1 MFKRTRY
8 QFGCLYLKKRA
19 KGPHV
24 WVLRFRQPQT
34 EGKKTHCSVQ
44 VGSIERY
51 PTESLA
57 WKAAESLRLSIN
69 SGQLVHPEATFGALV
84 DRYVR
89 EELPE
94 RFSTR
99 VSYLSC
105 LNCHLKPRWETWP
118 IENIAKNPFVVEQW
132 LGELTFARKTK
143 SHLKALMHRLFEYA
157 MKWRLLDVQRN
168 PMDLVEVKGG
178 SKRRKKPRVLTV
190 EEFYAL
196 LDLLP
201 NPYRVMVIVAQC
213 LGLRVSEI
221 LALQWQ
227 DIHFEQLTVVV
238 SRGVVHGRVDEVK
251 TEYSEDLLPLH
262 PDFAG
267 ILLDWKALCPDSTE
281 GWIFPNPDTLK
292 PYHASPIQQD
302 YIRKAGRDLGLGNV
316 GWHTFRHTYRSW
328 LDATGAPMGVQQ
340 KLMRHAQIA
349 TTMNVY
355 GDALLQSKR
364 EANNKV
370 VELLR
375 PVLSVLKDNRL
386 PASSR

>member
-1 MFKRTRY
+1 
-8 QFGCLYLKKRA
+8 
-19 KGPHV
+19 
-24 WVLRFRQPQT
+24 
-34 EGKKTHCSVQ
+34 
-44 VGSIERY
+44 VGSIEKY

-69 SGQLVHPEATFGALV
+69 SGQLAHPAATFGALA

-89 EELPE
+89 EALPE

-99 VSYLSC
+99 VSYLSF
-105 LNCHLKPRWETWP
+105 LNRHLKPRWDELP
-118 IENIAKNPFVVEQW
+118 IESIAKNPFMVEQW
-132 LGELTFARKTK
+132 LGELTLARKTRA
-143 SHLKALMHRLFEYA
+143 HLKALMHRLFEYA

-178 SKRRKKPRVLTV
+178 SRRRKKPRVLTV

-196 LDLLP
+196 LDLLSD
-201 NPYRVMVIVAQC
+201 PYRTMVIVAQC

-221 LALQWQ
+221 IALQWQ
-227 DIHFEQLTVVV
+227 DIDFEQLTITVR
-238 SRGVVHGRVDEVK
+238 RGVVNGHVDEVK
-251 TEYSEDLLPLH
+251 SEYSEDLLPLY

-267 ILLDWKALCPDSTE
+267 ILLDWKARCPVSPD

-302 YIRKAGRDLGLGNV
+302 YIRKAGRKLGLGNI
-316 GWHTFRHTYRSW
+316 GWHTFRHTYRTW

-364 EANNKV
+364 EANGKV

-375 PVLSVLKDNRL
+375 PALSIPKNNRL
-386 PASSR
+386 LASSR

>member
-1 MFKRTRY
+1 LFKRTRY

-19 KGPHV
+19 KGSDV
-24 WVLRFRQPQT
+24 WVLRYRQTQAG
-34 EGKKTHCSVQ
+34 EKKTHCSVQ
-44 VGSIERY
+44 VGSIEKY
-51 PTESLA
+51 PAESQA

-69 SGQLVHPEATFGALV
+69 SGQLAHPAATFGALA

-89 EELPE
+89 EALPE

-99 VSYLSC
+99 VSYLSF
-105 LNCHLKPRWETWP
+105 LNRHLKPRWDELP
-118 IENIAKNPFVVEQW
+118 IESIAKNPFMVEQW
-132 LGELTFARKTK
+132 LGELTLARKTR

-196 LDLLP
+196 LNLFPD
-201 NPYRVMVIVAQC
+201 PYRTMVIVAQC

-221 LALQWQ
+221 MALQWQ
-227 DIHFEQLTVVV
+227 DIDFEQLTIAVR
-238 SRGVVHGRVDEVK
+238 RGVVHGRVDELK
-251 TEYSEDLLPLH
+251 SEYSEDLLPLY

-267 ILLDWKALCPDSTE
+267 ILLDWKARCPVSSD

-302 YIRKAGRDLGLGNV
+302 YIRKAGRKLGLGNI
-316 GWHTFRHTYRSW
+316 GWHTFRHTYRTW

-355 GDALLQSKR
+355 GDDLLRSKR
-364 EANNKV
+364 EANSKV

-375 PVLSVLKDNRL
+375 PVLSVPKDNRL
-386 PASSR
+386 LVSSR

>member
-1 MFKRTRY
+1 
-8 QFGCLYLKKRA
+8 
-19 KGPHV
+19 
-24 WVLRFRQPQT
+24 
-34 EGKKTHCSVQ
+34 
-44 VGSIERY
+44 
-51 PTESLA
+51 
-57 WKAAESLRLSIN
+57 
-69 SGQLVHPEATFGALV
+69 
-84 DRYVR
+84 
-89 EELPE
+89 
-94 RFSTR
+94 
-99 VSYLSC
+99 
-105 LNCHLKPRWETWP
+105 
-118 IENIAKNPFVVEQW
+118 
-132 LGELTFARKTK
+132 
-143 SHLKALMHRLFEYA
+143 
-157 MKWRLLDVQRN
+157 
-168 PMDLVEVKGG
+168 
-178 SKRRKKPRVLTV
+178 
-190 EEFYAL
+190 
-196 LDLLP
+196 
-201 NPYRVMVIVAQC
+201 MVIVAQC
-213 LGLRVSEI
+213 LGLRVTEI

>member
-1 MFKRTRY
+1 LFKRTRY

-24 WVLRFRQPQT
+24 WVLRFRQPQA
-34 EGKKTHCSVQ
+34 EGKKTHCSIQ

-69 SGQLVHPEATFGALV
+69 SGQLAHPAATFGALA

-89 EELPE
+89 EALPE

-99 VSYLSC
+99 VSYLSF
-105 LNCHLKPRWETWP
+105 LNRHLKPRWDELP
-118 IENIAKNPFVVEQW
+118 IESIAKNPFMVEQW
-132 LGELTFARKTK
+132 LGELTLARKTR
-143 SHLKALMHRLFEYA
+143 SHLKALMHRLFEYS

-201 NPYRVMVIVAQC
+201 DPYHTMVIVAQC

-221 LALQWQ
+221 MALQWQ
-227 DIHFEQLTVVV
+227 DIDFAQLTIAVR
-238 SRGVVHGRVDEVK
+238 RGVVHGRVDEVK
-251 TEYSEDLLPLH
+251 SEYSEDLLPLY

-267 ILLDWKALCPDSTE
+267 ILLDWKARCPVSPE
-281 GWIFPNPDTLK
+281 GWIFPNSDTLK

-302 YIRKAGRDLGLGNV
+302 YIRKAGRKLGLGNI
-316 GWHTFRHTYRSW
+316 GWHTFRHTYRTW

-364 EANNKV
+364 EANSKV

-375 PVLSVLKDNRL
+375 PVLRATKDNRL
-386 PASSR
+386 LVSSR